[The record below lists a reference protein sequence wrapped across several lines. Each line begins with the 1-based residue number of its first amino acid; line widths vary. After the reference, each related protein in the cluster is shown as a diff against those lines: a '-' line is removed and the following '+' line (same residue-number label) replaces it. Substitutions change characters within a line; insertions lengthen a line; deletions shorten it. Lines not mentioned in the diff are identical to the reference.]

1 MADERGSVA
10 ILGLIA
16 MMLLGVMGAGM
27 VTLSNIDVAIAANQ
41 RDGVAA
47 QYLAE
52 AGAQWAIA
60 NLKTDKDFISK
71 TEKQKD
77 ITTYTIDE
85 KGLTL
90 GSYTVTTEFAPIML
104 NKNQRLITSIGTV
117 NKAKRQIT
125 VQILWLTDQINSFE
139 VIWNN

>member
-1 MADERGSVA
+1 MADERGLVA
-10 ILGLIA
+10 IFGLIA
-16 MMLLGVMGAGM
+16 MMLLAVMGVGM
-27 VTLSNIDVAIAANQ
+27 VALSSIDATIAANH

-52 AGAQWAIA
+52 AGAKWAIA
-60 NLKTDKDFISK
+60 RLKTDKDFINK

-77 ITTYTIDE
+77 ITIYRIDE
-85 KGLTL
+85 KGSTL
-90 GSYTVTTEFAPIML
+90 GSYTVTTEFAPKTL

-125 VQILWLTDQINSFE
+125 VQILWLTDQIDSFE

>member
-1 MADERGSVA
+1 MADERGSIA

-27 VTLSNIDVAIAANQ
+27 VTLNNVDVAIAANH

-77 ITTYTIDE
+77 ITTYRIDE
-85 KGLTL
+85 KGSTL

>member
-1 MADERGSVA
+1 MADERGLVA

-16 MMLLGVMGAGM
+16 MMLLLVMGAGM
-27 VTLSNIDVAIAANQ
+27 VTLSNIDATIAANQ

-52 AGAQWAIA
+52 AGAQWAIT

-77 ITTYTIDE
+77 ITTYTINE

-90 GSYTVTTEFAPIML
+90 GSYTVTTEFAPIIL

>member
-16 MMLLGVMGAGM
+16 MMLLGVMVAGM
-27 VTLSNIDVAIAANQ
+27 VTLSNIDAAIAANQ

-85 KGLTL
+85 KGSTL
-90 GSYTVTTEFAPIML
+90 GSYTVTTELAPIIL

-125 VQILWLTDQINSFE
+125 VQILWLTDQIDSFE